1 MAKERVVITGL
12 GVIASNGV
20 GKDAFFEAILH
31 NTSGIKPISLFDT
44 AQFNVK
50 TAGEIKDFVPEE
62 FLGAKGLRTLDRS
75 TKLVCSA
82 SKLALLD
89 ASLEVTEE
97 NTHDIG
103 VSIGNTL
110 GSVHSITEFDR
121 EAIEEGPRYVNPAF
135 FPNTVINS
143 PASQVS
149 IKFNIQGFNTTI
161 SSGFSASLDALN
173 YAADF
178 IRLGRVKA
186 VLAGGVEELCIQ
198 TFLGFYRKGLMAGSS
213 SGKGGV
219 IIGEGAAI
227 LVLEGLD
234 SALGRKAHIYAEVLG
249 YGSGRGSKEGINK
262 AIEEAIKEA
271 NISSDDIDY
280 ISSGVN
286 SNNENDLAEAE
297 VLKDLFRN
305 KNKLPVNPI
314 KALVGECY
322 SASGSLQA
330 AASLAAIEKQDA
342 GNVLINAFGLNGSNS
357 SLIIS
362 AFKG

>member
-1 MAKERVVITGL
+1 STG
-12 GVIASNGV
+12 
-20 GKDAFFEAILH
+20 
-31 NTSGIKPISLFDT
+31 
-44 AQFNVK
+44 
-50 TAGEIKDFVPEE
+50 
-62 FLGAKGLRTLDRS
+62 
-75 TKLVCSA
+75 
-82 SKLALLD
+82 
-89 ASLEVTEE
+89 
-97 NTHDIG
+97 
-103 VSIGNTL
+103 
-110 GSVHSITEFDR
+110 
-121 EAIEEGPRYVNPAF
+121 
-135 FPNTVINS
+135 FP
-143 PASQVS
+143 
-149 IKFNIQGFNTTI
+149 
-161 SSGFSASLDALN
+161 ASLDALN

-198 TFLGFYRKGLMAGSS
+198 TFLGFYRKGLMAGSP

-249 YGSGRGSKEGINK
+249 YGSGRGSKEGIRK

-280 ISSGVN
+280 ISSGAN

-297 VLKDLFRN
+297 VLKGLFRN
-305 KNKLPVNPI
+305 KNKLQVNPI

-330 AASLAAIEKQDA
+330 AASLAAIEKQNA
-342 GNVLINAFGLNGSNS
+342 RNVLINAFGLNGSNS